1 MRILTKITP
10 LLMLALSGCEVKCR
24 DTVAVAGRRCP
35 DAHLGAQLVLE
46 RTSPLAPPVAVC
58 RCPVEIIPE
67 KETK

>member
-1 MRILTKITP
+1 MRF
-10 LLMLALSGCEVKCR
+10 LLLVVALSGCEPRCR
-24 DTVAVAGRRCP
+24 DSVAVPGRRCP

-67 KETK
+67 KEAK